1 MKCPNCNKNINLKLK
16 FCPYCGTL
24 ISKKKL
30 GKRKTHRRAASKTI
44 SKVEIKKEQNKKE
57 KSAELRNNE
66 EKKSQ
71 TIQKENNLKEK
82 KPKAEQTEEKIEKQK
97 PTKTEEEPKIIQKE
111 DKPAD
116 KEEFIEFIIKKY
128 KLKNPTKYHI
138 RNLNETSEEDI
149 EKAFQRKFDYPAV
162 PELNINHALY
172 SNIYFIYDYIKGKE
186 REYYINKKI
195 DLSEYVEECFKID
208 DKLIKYKYHNKHI
221 PFFTRSLFKGIKN
234 IYKVYFKDKDGVA
247 LIPVPPSTK
256 DEDPQTKKSI
266 VAIKKGKEEG
276 KYKYDFEILD
286 YSDLLIRNKSVK
298 SSSKGGGRSLE
309 KHYNSIIFNK
319 DKKLSDMKL
328 GYILLDDVTT
338 SGNIMYACRDILI
351 NNGFE
356 NKDIIS
362 LTIARTVDNEE
373 LLYNKEGLVIEVEP
387 YRVERWEDE

>member
-1 MKCPNCNKNINLKLK
+1 MQL
-16 FCPYCGTL
+16 G
-24 ISKKKL
+24 KKK
-30 GKRKTHRRAASKTI
+30 TQRRANTQTS
-44 SKVEIKKEQNKKE
+44 SREELIKEPEKLLLNQRK
-57 KSAELRNNE
+57 KSAEL
-66 EKKSQ
+66 KDA
-71 TIQKENNLKEK
+71 KEK
-82 KPKAEQTEEKIEKQK
+82 KPK
-97 PTKTEEEPKIIQKE
+97 PTKTEEKPKLIKRE
-111 DKPAD
+111 DKPKD
-116 KEEFIEFIIKKY
+116 KEEFIEYAINKY
-128 KLKNPTKYHI
+128 KIKNPTKYHM

-172 SNIYFIYDYIKGKE
+172 SNIYFIYDYIKGNE
-186 REYYINKKI
+186 RDYYKNKKI
-195 DLSEYVEECFKID
+195 DLSEYVEKCFKID
-208 DKLIKYKYHNKHI
+208 DKLIKYKYHNKYI
-221 PFFTRSLFKGIKN
+221 PYFTRALFKGIKN

-266 VAIKKGKEEG
+266 VAIKEGNEDG

-373 LLYNKEGLVIEVEP
+373 LLYTKEGLIIEVEP
-387 YRVERWEDE
+387 YRVERWKDE